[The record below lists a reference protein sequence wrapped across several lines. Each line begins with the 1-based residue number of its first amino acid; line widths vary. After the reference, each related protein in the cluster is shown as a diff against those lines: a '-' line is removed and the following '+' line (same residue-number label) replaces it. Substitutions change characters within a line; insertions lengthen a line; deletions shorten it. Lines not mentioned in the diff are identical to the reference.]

1 MEYWVQQ
8 DYFPAK
14 ECIQISREMKNYM
27 AEARLVEKLGDGS
40 AAIQIYLD
48 YLDKIDPKR
57 LTD

>member
-1 MEYWVQQ
+1 
-8 DYFPAK
+8 
-14 ECIQISREMKNYM
+14 MKNYM

-48 YLDKIDPKR
+48 YLDTIDLKR